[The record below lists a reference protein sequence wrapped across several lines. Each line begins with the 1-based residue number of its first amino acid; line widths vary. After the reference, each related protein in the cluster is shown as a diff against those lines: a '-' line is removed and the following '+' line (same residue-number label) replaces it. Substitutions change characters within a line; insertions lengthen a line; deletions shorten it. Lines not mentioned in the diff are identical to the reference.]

1 MSGVKRTT
9 RTTRTALVFGV
20 VALLLAAGLG
30 AAQEPK
36 ESSKQ
41 ETQQEKQKP
50 RTWPNRLYFGS
61 PPTVPHE
68 VGEDFAQCLVC
79 HEADSMG
86 PETPHPTRIRCRQCH
101 VKEQLEAQVDTDFR
115 ANTFVGLPLPA
126 SRSPKVQP
134 NGPPLIAHPVVLR
147 ENCLACH
154 SPESGKDVLAT
165 THPERERCR
174 QCHVPQ
180 RWKAKPLPHVD

>member
-1 MSGVKRTT
+1 MSGGKRTT
-9 RTTRTALVFGV
+9 RAARAV
-20 VALLLAAGLG
+20 LALG
-30 AAQEPK
+30 AAALLTAGV
-36 ESSKQ
+36 SFA
-41 ETQQEKQKP
+41 QEKKPETKAP
-50 RTWPNRLYFGS
+50 RTRPNRLYFGS

-101 VKEQLEAQVDTDFR
+101 VKAQLEAKADTDFR
-115 ANTFVGLPLPA
+115 TNAFTGLPLPA
-126 SRSPKVQP
+126 SRSLKVQP
-134 NGPPLIAHPVVLR
+134 NGPPLIAHPVLLR

-154 SPESGKDVLAT
+154 SPETGKDILAT

-180 RWKAKPLPHVD
+180 RWKAKPLPHDD